1 MDTPDTE
8 RRPHRYLVLV
18 MRLPAFDAAVIEPHR
33 RFLDELRADG
43 LLELQGPFTDKSG
56 GAYLLR
62 ATSLARANAIVA
74 RDPLV
79 TSGASRVCVYEWAAT

>member
-1 MDTPDTE
+1 MDTPDSQRTT
-8 RRPHRYLVLV
+8 HRYLVIAL
-18 MRLPAFDAAVIEPHR
+18 RAPAFDAAVIEPHR

-62 ATSLARANAIVA
+62 AASLAQAEAIVA

-79 TSGASRVCVYEWAAT
+79 TSGASQVTVYEWTAT

>member
-1 MDTPDTE
+1 MDTQDTQ
-8 RRPHRYLVLV
+8 RNSHRYLVLA
-18 MRLPAFDAAVIEPHR
+18 MRTPAFDTAVIEPHR

-43 LLELQGPFTDKSG
+43 LLELKGPFTDKPG

-62 ATSLARANAIVA
+62 ADSLAQANALVA
-74 RDPLV
+74 RAPLL